1 MNDTMNKIF
10 VVRDATGFQKIVN
23 TAIYSDKNSMVRI
36 KKMMIPVTFFLEK
49 AQAGCT
55 YIFDENG
62 ELRVLKENERY
73 SWKDLKNLDATD
85 LDENEGTLL
94 NSDIEMAQLLTSED
108 IEYMKNRGMN
118 VLQIH
123 VFDFAV
129 VPFTMVFIGDAPQAI
144 IDALIQN
151 SETFQLKNTFSK
163 EKYIKKK
170 KQKYMKQI
178 TCLPVTIMD
187 VCETYIKQ
195 DFKRVGGLRFD
206 YLSAMLTAADIQP
219 TRRVLVIDQSSGLL
233 SGAICKRLSGEGSVI
248 RAYGKGLSSFIM
260 SQLDLSLQELS
271 VLQELPLSFLNEIS
285 SKNEAEVI
293 NALQNN
299 IESLEMSLFGRRIQE
314 EEKLSHARYSSAK
327 NLVEQPVDA
336 ILVALSPGCNEVEFS
351 ISHVASIAT
360 KLSQHFLKPD
370 GRFVFFSLS
379 HTHAFSVQQDLINF
393 KSFLDITF
401 EELFLREFVV
411 LEKRTHPIMKSE
423 SRLFS
428 GFLVSAIKIVLDDE

>member
-108 IEYMKNRGMN
+108 IEYMKNR
-118 VLQIH
+118 
-123 VFDFAV
+123 
-129 VPFTMVFIGDAPQAI
+129 GDAPQAI